1 MPKYRLL
8 TPGPVA
14 VPERIRLAMAQ
25 TLLHHR
31 APAFISVFEK
41 VRANLKRVFQTEGEV
56 LVVACSGTGAM
67 EAALTNTLSPGDR
80 AVVVRAGKFGER
92 WAEICAVHGIEVES
106 VDVEW
111 GQAVE
116 PAAVRA
122 AFARAPNAR
131 ALLVQACETS
141 TGVYHP
147 IRDLAEITR
156 EDPKRLIVVDG
167 ISGVGVHDLPMD
179 AWGLD
184 VVVSGSQKSWLL
196 PPGLAFVALSDR
208 AAVAVQSARCPR
220 YYFDLRKELAA
231 QVDNQTAWTAAV
243 SLIVGLR
250 EALEMILEEGLQE
263 VFARHEAL
271 ARATRA
277 AMKALGLRLV
287 APDAPSFACTAVYLP
302 DGIDGK
308 RFVKHLRDIY
318 NLTIMGGQGRLD
330 GKIFRIGHMG
340 DVDGFDM
347 ISAVAAVEMTLA
359 DLGHP
364 VRIGD
369 GTRAMTEQL
378 HKSGLR
384 KVRLQ

>member
-14 VPERIRLAMAQ
+14 VPERVRLAMAQ
-25 TLLHHR
+25 GLLHHR
-31 APAFISVFEK
+31 APEFIPLFRE
-41 VRANLKRVFQTEGEV
+41 VRANLRRVYQTERDV
-56 LVVACSGTGAM
+56 LILASSGTGAM
-67 EAALTNTLSPGDR
+67 EAAVVNTLSPGDR
-80 AVVVRAGKFGER
+80 AVVVRGGKFGER
-92 WAEICAVHGIEVES
+92 WAEICAVHGVRTEC

-111 GQAVE
+111 GRAVE
-116 PAAVRA
+116 PSAVRA
-122 AFARAPNAR
+122 AFERAPDAK
-131 ALLVQACETS
+131 ALLIQACETS

-147 IRDLAEITR
+147 VRELAEVAR
-156 EDPKRLIVVDG
+156 ERGERLVIVDG

-208 AAVAVQSARCPR
+208 AEAALQSARSPR
-220 YYFDLRKELAA
+220 YYFDLRRELAA
-231 QVDNQTAWTAAV
+231 QRDEQTAWTAPV
-243 SLIVGLR
+243 SLILGLR
-250 EALEMILEEGLQE
+250 EALTMILEAGLPA

-277 AMKALGLRLV
+277 AMQALGLRLV
-287 APDAPSFACTAVYLP
+287 ARDAPSFSCTAVYLP
-302 DGIDGK
+302 DGVDGE
-308 RFVKHLRDIY
+308 RFVRHVRDVYGI
-318 NLTIMGGQGRLD
+318 TFMGGQGKLAGR
-330 GKIFRIGHMG
+330 IFRVGHMG

-364 VRIGD
+364 VRIGE
-369 GTRAMTEQL
+369 GTRAATEL
-378 HKSGLR
+378 LR
-384 KVRLQ
+384 KTGFGKG

>member
-1 MPKYRLL
+1 MSKYRLL

-14 VPERIRLAMAQ
+14 VPERVRLAMAQ

-31 APAFISVFEK
+31 APAFIPLFRE
-41 VRANLKRVFQTEGEV
+41 VRANLARVFQTERDV
-56 LVVACSGTGAM
+56 LVLASTGTGAM
-67 EAALTNTLSPGDR
+67 EAAVTNTLSPGDR
-80 AVVVRAGKFGER
+80 AVVVRGGKFGER
-92 WAEICAVHGIEVES
+92 WAEICAAYGIEIEC

-111 GQAVE
+111 GRAVE
-116 PAAVRA
+116 PSAVRA
-122 AFARAPNAR
+122 AFTRCPDAR

-156 EDPKRLIVVDG
+156 ERPERLIVVDG

-196 PPGLAFVALSDR
+196 PPGLAFIALSER
-208 AAVAVQSARCPR
+208 ARDALQSARCPR
-220 YYFDLRKELAA
+220 YYLDLRKELEA
-231 QVDNQTAWTAAV
+231 QTNDQTAWTAAV

-250 EALEMILEEGLQE
+250 EALEMILEEGLHT

-277 AMKALGLRLV
+277 AMQALGMGLV
-287 APDAPSFACTAVYLP
+287 AIDSPAFGCTAVYVP
-302 DGIDGK
+302 DGVDGN
-308 RFVKHLRDIY
+308 RFVKHLRDAY
-318 NLTIMGGQGRLD
+318 NVTIMGGQGRLD

-347 ISAVAAVEMTLA
+347 LSAVAAVEMTLA
-359 DLGHP
+359 DLGRP

-384 KVRLQ
+384 KV

>member
-14 VPERIRLAMAQ
+14 VPERVRLAMAQ

-31 APAFISVFEK
+31 APAFIPVLEE
-41 VRANLKRVFQTEGEV
+41 VRANLKRVFQTEQDV
-56 LVVACSGTGAM
+56 LVLVSSGTGAM
-67 EAALTNTLSPGDR
+67 EAAVTNTLSPGDR
-80 AVVVRAGKFGER
+80 AVVVRGGKFGER
-92 WAEICAVHGIEVES
+92 WAEICVAHGIEVDC

-111 GQAVE
+111 GRAVE
-116 PAAVRA
+116 PSAVRA
-122 AFARAPNAR
+122 AFTRSPDAR

-147 IRDLAEITR
+147 IRELAEITR
-156 EDPKRLIVVDG
+156 ADPGRLILVDG

-179 AWGLD
+179 TWGLD

-196 PPGLAFVALSDR
+196 PPGLSFVALSER
-208 AAVAVQSARCPR
+208 ALAAVQSASCPR

-231 QVDNQTAWTAAV
+231 QANIQTAWTAAV

-250 EALEMILEEGLQE
+250 EALEMILEEGLHE

-277 AMKALGLRLV
+277 AMQALGLRLV
-287 APDAPSFACTAVYLP
+287 ALDAPSFACTAVHLP
-302 DGIDGK
+302 DGVDGD
-308 RFVKHLRDIY
+308 RFVKHLRDAY
-318 NLTIMGGQGRLD
+318 NMTITGGQGRLD
-330 GKIFRIGHMG
+330 GRIFRIGHMG

-359 DLGHP
+359 DLGQP

-369 GTRAMTEQL
+369 GTRALIEQL
-378 HKSGLR
+378 HKVGLR
-384 KVRLQ
+384 KV